1 MAEEQDWNIPDELR
15 SSIFAVYVQGLDYYE
30 MSQALWLPAKYF
42 DAIHHMWH
50 KWVEEDAKNPPEP
63 GVARMIPTEWPGYND
78 DDDEDEDSTETDQG
92 EEREIILDKFRL
104 RFGNLYELY
113 DKGSPRE
120 IVLEIESLYREFFPY
135 YSIREEFNGFR
146 RTACKYLISQGKTE
160 LVQIILEDI
169 SVGDPNLYPQGLPGS
184 VLAELAQL
192 KRRVTKDPL
201 IHYHPVDE
209 DWPEIDEERK

>member
-1 MAEEQDWNIPDELR
+1 MAEEQDWDVPDSLR
-15 SSIFAVYVQGLDYYE
+15 SSIFAAYVQGLDIYE
-30 MSQALWLPAKYF
+30 MYGSLWIPAKYV
-42 DAIHHMWH
+42 DAIDAMWES
-50 KWVEEDAKNPPEP
+50 WVEEDKKNPPEP
-63 GVARMIPTEWPGYND
+63 GVARMIPTEWPGY

-92 EEREIILDKFRL
+92 EEREIVLDKFRR

-113 DKGSPRE
+113 DKGSPHE
-120 IVLEIESLYREFFPY
+120 IVLEIESIYREFFPY

-184 VLAELAQL
+184 VLADLALL

-201 IHYHPVDE
+201 IHYQPKDE
-209 DWPEIDEERK
+209 DWPEIDE

>member
-1 MAEEQDWNIPDELR
+1 MAEEQDWDVPDSLR
-15 SSIFAVYVQGLDYYE
+15 SSIFAAYVQGLDIYE
-30 MSQALWLPAKYF
+30 MYRSLWIPAKYV
-42 DAIHHMWH
+42 DAIDAMWES
-50 KWVEEDAKNPPEP
+50 WVEEDKKNPPEP
-63 GVARMIPTEWPGYND
+63 GVARMIPTEWPGY

-92 EEREIILDKFRL
+92 EEREIVLDKFRR

-113 DKGSPRE
+113 DKGSPHE
-120 IVLEIESLYREFFPY
+120 IVLEIESIYREFFPY

-184 VLAELAQL
+184 VLADLALL

-201 IHYHPVDE
+201 IHYQPKDE
-209 DWPEIDEERK
+209 DWPEIDE